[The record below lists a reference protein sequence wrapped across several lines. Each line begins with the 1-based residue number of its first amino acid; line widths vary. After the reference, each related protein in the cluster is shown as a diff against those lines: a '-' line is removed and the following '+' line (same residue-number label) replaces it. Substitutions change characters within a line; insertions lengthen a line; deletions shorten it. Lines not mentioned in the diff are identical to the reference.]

1 MGEVMNRSME
11 QIATEINVIKQQTTV
26 MLLQASVEIGKRL
39 QEAKA
44 LVGHG
49 NWGKWLKEN
58 VDYSDRTAQNLMAI
72 YTEYSAMPNLDAFSD
87 LTYSKA
93 VALLAL
99 PQEEREE
106 FKEKNKVEDMSTRE
120 LETKIKE
127 LKEAQAQNEA
137 QQTTIEQLNGDV
149 ERAAEEAEQAKAE
162 AETAK
167 KEAAEAKKTAASAEK
182 LKKALEKEKEAVAK
196 AKEKADQLKEQLEKE
211 KNKEPEKVE
220 VIPADVQKELDRL
233 KAVEKKAPNEAVV
246 KFRVLY
252 EEWQIKLNALV
263 AAVTDIEKVDEKA
276 AAKYRAA
283 IKKACSTVAES
294 IDKK

>member
-1 MGEVMNRSME
+1 MSEIMNRSME

-39 QEAKA
+39 QEAKQ

-72 YTEYSAMPNLDAFSD
+72 YTEYSAMPNLEAFSD

-99 PQEEREE
+99 PREEREE
-106 FKEKNKVEDMSTRE
+106 FKEKNDVEDMSTRE
-120 LETKIKE
+120 LENKIKE
-127 LKEAQAQNEA
+127 LKEAQAKNEA
-137 QQTTIEQLNGDV
+137 QQTTIEQLTGET
-149 ERAAEEAEQAKAE
+149 ERAAQEAEQAKTE
-162 AETAK
+162 AELAK
-167 KEAAEAKKTAASAEK
+167 KEAEEAKKTAASAEK

-233 KAVEKKAPNEAVV
+233 KEVEKKAPNEAVV

-276 AAKYRAA
+276 ATKYRAA